1 MNNAQLQEAIDKT
14 RAWLLPQIN
23 SSNTPSLKAK
33 EDAVLFLTEMMKIQ
47 VMRAGLVTKPTIQIK
62 DTEK

>member
-14 RAWLLPQIN
+14 RFWLASPQL
-23 SSNTPSLKAK
+23 PSLKAK

-47 VMRAGLVTKPTIQIK
+47 VARASMATAPKLTKTSS
-62 DTEK
+62 

>member
-14 RAWLLPQIN
+14 RIWLNSPQF
-23 SSNTPSLKAK
+23 PSLKAK

-47 VMRAGLVTKPTIQIK
+47 VVRASAPTQPK
-62 DTEK
+62 LMKGE